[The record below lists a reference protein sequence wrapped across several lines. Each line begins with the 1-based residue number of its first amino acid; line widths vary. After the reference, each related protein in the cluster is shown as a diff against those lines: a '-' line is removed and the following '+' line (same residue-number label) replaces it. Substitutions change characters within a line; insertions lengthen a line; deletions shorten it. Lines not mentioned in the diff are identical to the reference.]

1 MARVPHEAG
10 WEVLEDKGTGSTA
23 LSGAAKEL
31 GGSESLLL
39 ACLPHRRCCVL
50 SSV

>member
-31 GGSESLLL
+31 EGSESLSWSKTIF
-39 ACLPHRRCCVL
+39 ACQ
-50 SSV
+50 